1 MSSLYEIFSQQ
12 FQVNSISKIFSHLS
26 HILHLLY
33 RTHIDRSM
41 ENLTNV
47 SCYAFSLELLFKSE
61 LLKGNAKL
69 IYHAL

>member
-12 FQVNSISKIFSHLS
+12 FQVNSIPKIFSHLS